1 MHLIADDIGVTS
13 IVSPSSGTLL
23 SNTEQV
29 TVVITNFG
37 GATQSDFEV
46 TYVLNDGESV
56 TEVIAG
62 PSNNFSY

>member
-1 MHLIADDIGVTS
+1 MQRMTLMRLKFSTLIADDIGVTS

-46 TYVLNDGESV
+46 TFVLNDGERN
-56 TEVIAG
+56 
-62 PSNNFSY
+62 SN